1 MRKQRFFAVLALFA
15 VLTLVAAA
23 CGDDEG
29 DGGTTGATGGTTGEP
44 VEKIDVAV
52 YGQGAWTG
60 GASGLVLPAM
70 QSAQLRFDELNADP
84 SYPATITFEAADTQG
99 SGDQAPPVAQQV
111 AEDPNTVAVVGPAFS
126 GESRAVGDTYNDN
139 QIPFVTPSATADDL
153 AEFDWDYWYRTIGH
167 DSQQGGLA
175 AEYVANV
182 LQPESLYILHDTTD
196 YGQPLAE
203 TVEAAAV
210 EAGIEIA
217 GKTGV
222 SEPAIVTGTTVDF
235 SSIISDIDASGA
247 DTVFFGGYDVDS
259 GPFLNQAAA
268 AGLDV
273 QVVSGDGSV
282 STTLLELAGDGAE
295 GTLLI
300 APSNIFSDFV
310 AKYTEAVGAD
320 AFSVAIYAA
329 EGYDVASVIGEGI
342 KQAIEGGA
350 TDPVAIREG
359 IKTYLDSLTTG
370 GTFEGVSKT
379 FAFDPETHE
388 LSTSPDEFYFFYE
401 VQGGE
406 LVNLGNAGEVLGG

>member
-1 MRKQRFFAVLALFA
+1 MRKPRWLVGIALLGVLS
-15 VLTLVAAA
+15 LVAAA
-23 CGDDEG
+23 CGGDDEG
-29 DGGTTGATGGTTGEP
+29 GQPAER
-44 VEKIDVAV
+44 IDVTV

-70 QSAQLRFDELNADP
+70 QSAQIRFDELNADA
-84 SYPATITFEAADTQG
+84 SYPATITFETADTQG
-99 SGDQAPPVAQQV
+99 SGDQAPPVAQEV
-111 AEDPNTVAVVGPAFS
+111 AGNPKTVAVLGPAFS

-139 QIPFVTPSATADDL
+139 QIPFVTPSATAVDL
-153 AEFDWDYWYRTIGH
+153 SEFGWDYWYRAIGN
-167 DSQQGGLA
+167 DGQQGGLA
-175 AEYVANV
+175 AEYVASV
-182 LQPESLYILHDTTD
+182 LKPKSLYILHDTTD

-203 TVEAAAV
+203 TVEAAAKK
-210 EAGIEIA
+210 AGIKIA

-235 SSIISDIDASGA
+235 SSIISDIEASGA

-273 QVVSGDGSV
+273 QVISGDGSV

-310 AKYTEAVGAD
+310 AKYTDAVGAD

-329 EGYDVASVIGEGI
+329 EGYDVAGLIGEGI
-342 KQAIEGGA
+342 RQAIEGGA
-350 TDPVAIREG
+350 TTPVDIRAG
-359 IKTYLDSLTTG
+359 IKTYLDSLTTDSP
-370 GTFEGVSKT
+370 FEGESKT
-379 FAFDPETHE
+379 YAFDPQTHE
-388 LSTSPDEFYFFYE
+388 LSASPNQLYFFYE
-401 VQGGE
+401 VKGGE
-406 LVNLGNAGEVLGG
+406 LVNLGNGVEVLGG